1 MLLSNALPSTTALF
15 YRFFSRPNSEPDPL
29 LSLSS
34 SCFFSASLL
43 PLSTCVSV
51 TSSAHCHHVCL
62 SLSPLHSI
70 CHPLLPFDLC
80 CFSVSI
86 FLFSPLFL
94 VSLSLYLL
102 LTDSPHQQQQ
112 PLFAPSLQPMGHQS
126 IVCRAINRIRQDP
139 KRLDFLSMS
148 ANQDNLLWFGEQ

>member
-86 FLFSPLFL
+86 FLFSLFFWSPSLCTFFSQTVLISSSSLFL
-94 VSLSLYLL
+94 LPVCSQWAISLLCAG
-102 LTDSPHQQQQ
+102 Q
-112 PLFAPSLQPMGHQS
+112 
-126 IVCRAINRIRQDP
+126 
-139 KRLDFLSMS
+139 
-148 ANQDNLLWFGEQ
+148 